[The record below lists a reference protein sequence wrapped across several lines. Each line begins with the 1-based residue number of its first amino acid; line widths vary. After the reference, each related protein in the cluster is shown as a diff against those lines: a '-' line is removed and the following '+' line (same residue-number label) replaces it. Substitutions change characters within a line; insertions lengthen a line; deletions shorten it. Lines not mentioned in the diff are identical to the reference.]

1 MPTNAELCKRLDEL
15 EDLFK
20 LRLNELVDRL
30 VVNIQT
36 KLQDASLDV
45 GELRAEVGRMDDSL
59 KLLNE
64 VVQSTRSQQLE
75 LTAANRALKAENE
88 ALQSKVANL
97 EQYSSTVPSTRS
109 TRYASTPRIEK
120 DDIIVVLKPRE
131 TLDLKATFGPG
142 QAGAAVRSV
151 FGADASVGLAVW
163 PLWDQNVLVCT
174 LKSVDAT
181 ERLLRDIKLPVGGRQ
196 LTFREHPKL
205 SGEFC
210 RGVVHVSQDETSE
223 TVKIKL
229 SAEPNVVSVRK
240 LGDTLVALITFA
252 GTKWAIEHDTC
263 PHPQPGRCTSCGFQV
278 PAATPDGPT
287 EHQCI
292 PSCLLCGDGH
302 KTGAP
307 GCAGRFRQPVKSG
320 SPRGSKPRTTGGG
333 HKQAPTPKTG
343 PKKAPAAKS
352 NKPEPKKTN
361 TGHST
366 NVKSGTP
373 SEPPVLVKDFLPLAS
388 VQAQVSCGG
397 GAVSGPSPSPSP
409 TETALQQ
416 QIGELRRQNQ
426 ILARKIQELEAKQ
439 VGSSEP
445 VQEAEA
451 EDGDDGSS
459 VISRLTSVSRQDADT
474 VVEPVSI
481 TGSIGRIE
489 SLEHKTEQL
498 ETSVAALPTQIMSAV
513 RESFQDMFTA
523 ALMQALP
530 EIVAQVFNSVLKAV
544 QPWVIAQI
552 KNTTQSDSP
561 QVKRK
566 AASRQAAE
574 EGFSA
579 PAPGPDQSSVPEVE
593 ELRILGLLIHH
604 RLRPDFTI
612 AKLKRIGEQVGRM
625 IHRVSNKRGGLRG
638 RDALRLAHAFVTSR
652 ILYAVPYL
660 RTNKQEDE
668 RIDAIIRKATK
679 RALDLPVAI
688 SNAKLRALGVLNS

>member
-1 MPTNAELCKRLDEL
+1 MASPNQVTGYDPESLQIIQMDTAQTETPLPTEEEYLKDMVRVWRGRKNTAVASRDARAPAAKQQAASRPQQAQGKNAPSVASQRAK
-15 EDLFK
+15 
-20 LRLNELVDRL
+20 
-30 VVNIQT
+30 Q
-36 KLQDASLDV
+36 LQW
-45 GELRAEVGRMDDSL
+45 RP
-59 KLLNE
+59 KN
-64 VVQSTRSQQLE
+64 
-75 LTAANRALKAENE
+75 
-88 ALQSKVANL
+88 
-97 EQYSSTVPSTRS
+97 
-109 TRYASTPRIEK
+109 TPRIEE

-142 QAGAAVRSV
+142 QAGAAVRSIL
-151 FGADASVGLAVW
+151 GADASVGLAVW

-174 LKSVDAT
+174 LKSVDAA

-196 LTFREHPKL
+196 LTFRGHPKL

-210 RGVVHVSQDETSE
+210 RGIVHVSQDETSE
-223 TVKIKL
+223 TVKSKL
-229 SAEPNVVSVRK
+229 SAEPNIVSVRK
-240 LGDTLVALITFA
+240 LGDTPVAVITFA
-252 GTKWAIEHDTC
+252 GTKVPRTVLYNCERLPVRLYKKTVPACPLCGTVGHRADTC
-263 PHPQPGRCTSCGFQV
+263 PRPQPGRCTSCGVQV

-292 PSCLLCGDGH
+292 PSCLLCGGGH

-320 SPRGSKPRTTGGG
+320 SPRGSKPRTTGGNG
-333 HKQAPTPKTG
+333 GNKQAPTPKTG

-352 NKPEPKKTN
+352 NKPELKKTD

-366 NVKSGTP
+366 NVKPGTP
-373 SEPPVLVKDFLPLAS
+373 SEPPALVKDFPPLTP
-388 VQAQVSCGG
+388 VQAQVSCWG
-397 GAVSGPSPSPSP
+397 GAVSGPSSSPSP

-459 VISRLTSVSRQDADT
+459 VTSRLTSVSRQDADT
-474 VVEPVSI
+474 VVGPASI

-498 ETSVAALPTQIMSAV
+498 EASVAALPTQIMSAV

-523 ALMQALP
+523 ALTQALP
-530 EIVAQVFNSVLKAV
+530 EIVAQVSNSVLKAM

-566 AASRQAAE
+566 PASRQAAE
-574 EGFSA
+574 EGFSG
-579 PAPGPDQSSVPEVE
+579 PAPGPDRSSAP
-593 ELRILGLLIHH
+593 
-604 RLRPDFTI
+604 
-612 AKLKRIGEQVGRM
+612 
-625 IHRVSNKRGGLRG
+625 
-638 RDALRLAHAFVTSR
+638 
-652 ILYAVPYL
+652 
-660 RTNKQEDE
+660 
-668 RIDAIIRKATK
+668 
-679 RALDLPVAI
+679 
-688 SNAKLRALGVLNS
+688 